1 MNIGENAIE
10 AKQIQPDYWE
20 IRVNGVE
27 FGVWETSQ
35 IRHLIEVLD
44 DIIH

>member
-1 MNIGENAIE
+1 MNIGENSIE
-10 AKQIQPDYWE
+10 AKPVQEDYWE

-35 IRHLIEVLD
+35 IRHLIGFLD
-44 DIIH
+44 DLVH